1 MFLEVSLT
9 GLSRFYN
16 AHETSA
22 VEDFVLALVC
32 GDADFKMYSGVIIID
47 GNRLRFSVSDW
58 KIMLAIKTL
67 RLRIREI
74 MAQFYR
80 SPGKPLSSQQQD
92 WFDIWQRMFSQEWL
106 LKEK

>member
-9 GLSRFYN
+9 GLSRLYN

-47 GNRLRFSVSDW
+47 GNRLRFSVNDW

>member
-1 MFLEVSLT
+1 MPVEASLT
-9 GLSRFYN
+9 GPSRFYN

-22 VEDFVLALVC
+22 VEDFPLALVC

-47 GNRLRFSVSDW
+47 GNRLRFSVGDW
-58 KIMLAIKTL
+58 RVMLAIKTL

-80 SPGKPLSSQQQD
+80 SPGKPPSPQQQD
-92 WFDIWQRMFSQEWL
+92 WYDVWQRMFSQEWL